1 MSVELV
7 STRSALA
14 AGASPYVG
22 DCKSP
27 CPETGISLALF
38 QGPYFTAA
46 ARLVGGLRRPWGSLS
61 VRALGG
67 VVAAL
72 CRCPNRG
79 KVGMMTPPNECRM
92 RRLMWTPILAQ
103 AFDIQI

>member
-22 DCKSP
+22 DCESP

-61 VRALGG
+61 VRALGV
-67 VVAAL
+67 VVAAFVL
-72 CRCPNRG
+72 LPNWG
-79 KVGMMTPPNECRM
+79 
-92 RRLMWTPILAQ
+92 
-103 AFDIQI
+103 